1 MPEQDPLHT
10 QEQDIAIDREYILT
24 HRDTVLDFFGD
35 NRETWYRK
43 LNTSGIKYAKASLDD
58 TDAELNLTPGEKEKA
73 GDLLPLSMLKL
84 RDKVDSIVAFFE
96 EVPGAKEAL
105 KEYYEHELREKGKG
119 IHPAVDDLYGGAI

>member
-10 QEQDIAIDREYILT
+10 QEQGVTIDREYILT

-43 LNTSGIKYAKASLDD
+43 LNTSGIKYSKVSLDD
-58 TDAELNLTPGEKEKA
+58 TEAELNLMPGEGEK
-73 GDLLPLSMLKL
+73 DNDFLPLSMLKL

-105 KEYYEHELREKGKG
+105 KEYYEHELREKEKST
-119 IHPAVDDLYGGAI
+119 HPAVDDLYGRTV

>member
-10 QEQDIAIDREYILT
+10 QEQGVIIDREYILT

-43 LNTSGIKYAKASLDD
+43 LNTPGIKYAKVSLDD
-58 TDAELNLTPGEKEKA
+58 TDAELNLMPWEKEKA
-73 GDLLPLSMLKL
+73 ADFLPLSMLKL
-84 RDKVDSIVAFFE
+84 CDKVDSIVAFFD

-105 KEYYEHELREKGKG
+105 REYGEHELREKTKPL
-119 IHPAVDDLYGGAI
+119 HPALDDLYGANI